1 MDDTQAKKV
10 IRETSAAYNIIAGL
24 FSSTR
29 DYVWNDVKPL
39 LATVVPNTTTLDIG
53 CGNGRLYQ
61 ELAKNQVNY
70 IGIDNADKL
79 IDVAKEKY
87 PAARFIASDMT
98 KIPLQEGVADMIFS
112 IASFHHLP
120 TDDLRVRAL
129 REMKRLLKPEGRI
142 VMLNWNLYSNWARS
156 KGFSGDE
163 NGDFYIPWKDAKKQ
177 VLATRYYH
185 GFMLEDLHDL
195 AEQAGLM
202 IERQYY
208 SKDGK
213 ESSLGPG
220 DNIVT
225 VMRP

>member
-1 MDDTQAKKV
+1 MRQNKD
-10 IRETSAAYNIIAGL
+10 AYNSIAEL

-39 LATVVPNTTTLDIG
+39 FGMVPPNATVLDIG

-70 IGIDNADKL
+70 IGIDSADRL
-79 IDVAKEKY
+79 IEVAKQKY
-87 PAARFIASDMT
+87 PEARFIVADMT
-98 KIPLQEGVADMIFS
+98 KIPLQEGIADVIFS

-120 TDDLRVRAL
+120 TDELRIQAL
-129 REMKRLLKPEGRI
+129 REMKRLLKPDGKVI
-142 VMLNWNLYSNWARS
+142 MLNWNLYSNWARG
-156 KGFSGDE
+156 KDFSSDE

-202 IERQYY
+202 IEKQYY
-208 SKDGK
+208 SKDGRQ
-213 ESSLGPG
+213 SSLGPG

-225 VMRP
+225 VLEKVVK